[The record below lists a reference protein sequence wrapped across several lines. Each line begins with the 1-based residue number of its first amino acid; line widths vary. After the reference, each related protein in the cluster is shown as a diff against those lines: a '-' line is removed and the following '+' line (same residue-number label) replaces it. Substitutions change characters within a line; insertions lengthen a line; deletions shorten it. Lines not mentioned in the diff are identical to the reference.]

1 MIDRSVPAANDNAT
15 GDDERPIVAIP
26 DDHRDHA
33 YARRGN
39 LILPLRFALRML
51 GCPAERIELTGGA
64 KRG

>member
-1 MIDRSVPAANDNAT
+1 MIDCSVPVANDNAI
-15 GDDERPIVAIP
+15 GDDERPMVAIP
-26 DDHRDHA
+26 DDHCDHA

-51 GCPAERIELTGGA
+51 GWEAERIELTGGA